1 MGRLIAAALC
11 AGMLLQPS
19 LSAALS
25 DYVELQIYNSAP
37 AECPS
42 SLPDMIFLSGGA
54 CESAQS
60 IRCINGSAAERLQ
73 WPYLDCSGVPTVID
87 ATTFPPPCYF
97 SKGFSGPLET
107 DICVTAPVQL
117 TFPVRR
123 AGFVN
128 FYQRDYK
135 GGDVCD
141 FPPDLAVSTN
151 ILIPLDKCVH
161 DGLLSGIAKTYSCS
175 AAGLTVTTFSDELCS
190 RSTPPI
196 AVVYPTD
203 ECLVNAPSLPG
214 AWLISCPE
222 PEPPVPPVPPP
233 QAAASNA
240 GLIGGLVVGGLI
252 IAAAGGFFLWTRRA
266 SLFAGAN
273 VMNGA
278 SQKAPMGSV
287 YAALDSRASEM

>member
-25 DYVELQIYNSAP
+25 DYVEYQIYNSAQ
-37 AECPS
+37 CPS

-87 ATTFPPPCYF
+87 ATTFPPPCSF

-107 DICVTAPVQL
+107 DICVTAPAQL

-128 FYQRDYK
+128 FYQRGHT

-141 FPPDLAVSTN
+141 FPPVLGVSTN
-151 ILIPLDKCVH
+151 ILIPLDKCVN
-161 DGLLSGIAKTYSCS
+161 DGLLPGIAKTYSCS
-175 AAGLTVTTFSDELCS
+175 AAGLTVTTFSQESCS
-190 RSTPPI
+190 RSTPPTSVI
-196 AVVYPTD
+196 YPTD
-203 ECLVNAPSLPG
+203 ACLVNPPSLPG
-214 AWLISCPE
+214 AWLISCPSE
-222 PEPPVPPVPPP
+222 PEPP
-233 QAAASNA
+233 QAASNA
-240 GLIGGLVVGGLI
+240 GLVGGLVVGGLI

-273 VMNGA
+273 AMKGA

>member
-1 MGRLIAAALC
+1 M
-11 AGMLLQPS
+11 
-19 LSAALS
+19 
-25 DYVELQIYNSAP
+25 YYNSAG
-37 AECPS
+37 CPS
-42 SLPDMIFLSGGA
+42 SLPDTIFLVGGA
-54 CESAQS
+54 CESAKS
-60 IRCINGSAAERLQ
+60 IRCINGSAAEVLQ
-73 WPYLDCSGVPTVID
+73 WPYSDCSGVPAVFESTV
-87 ATTFPPPCYF
+87 FPPPCYP
-97 SKGFSGPLET
+97 SKGAET
-107 DICVTAPVQL
+107 DICVSAPAL
-117 TFPVRR
+117 AFPVRR

-128 FYQRDYK
+128 FYSRDNK
-135 GGDVCD
+135 GEVCD
-141 FPPDLAVSTN
+141 FPPVYGESLN
-151 ILIPLDKCVH
+151 ILIPLDKCVR
-161 DGLLSGIAKTYSCS
+161 DVLLPGIAKTYSCS
-175 AAGLTVTTFSDELCS
+175 AAGLTVTTFSQELCS
-190 RSTPPI
+190 RSTPPT
-196 AVVYPTD
+196 VVTYPTD
-203 ECLVNAPSLPG
+203 ECLVNAYPSLSG